1 MKKVLLALLAGITLA
16 SCSEISTDPAP
27 VRATR
32 SQTVSLT
39 YSLSTPAT
47 ASDTVLINPKVE
59 VYLIQPQTQSDG
71 SAFYPLTSGTALAT
85 LTPTTTAQT
94 FVLPNNPIVVGD
106 SQPNPIVRLVFSSDN
121 LPGRKGTLASTG
133 VATTTGQRI
142 ITGLL
147 VNTATVRTTT
157 TYSGFDFARRTAT
170 PPPAAP
176 FRKVTDLS
184 IAAF

>member
-1 MKKVLLALLAGITLA
+1 MKKIFLALLAGVTLA

-27 VRATR
+27 ARATR

-47 ASDTVLINPKVE
+47 ASDTVLVNPKIE
-59 VYLIQPQTQSDG
+59 VYLIQPQIQSDG
-71 SAFYPLTSGTALAT
+71 SSFYPLTSGTPLAT
-85 LTPTTTAQT
+85 LTPTTTSQT
-94 FVLPNNPIVVGD
+94 FAFPNNPIVVSD

-121 LPGRKGTLASTG
+121 LPGRKGTLASSG

-147 VNTATVRTTT
+147 VNTTATRVTT

-176 FRKVTDLS
+176 FRKTTDLS
-184 IAAF
+184 IAAY